1 VWRIFRAGLSFM
13 TKSERAKW
21 LTFVV
26 SRAMLS
32 FLDLLGILGI
42 GYLATSAAV
51 FLTTGSDP
59 DRIIE
64 FSGFVLPAIN
74 AQTLPFAMTII
85 LLLFL
90 GKALAS
96 IILSR
101 QAALHIAKIEAR
113 ASRRIAEIQL
123 GRDISS
129 ARQNSRE
136 EVMFAVSN
144 SAPAAFNTVLNSVST
159 IITETSLFLTVCL
172 GFLLIDAIATLA
184 TLIYFAIIAF
194 TMQVFVGSLMS
205 RESKISTDETVKA
218 NSAISDLIAVFR
230 ELLVLGKRDRY
241 LDLIYKS
248 RLLAAESSAK
258 MYFLGGMP
266 RYIIES
272 ALLLG
277 LAVFLISQAL
287 NGDLVDS
294 AATIG
299 VFLSGGFRLTAAL
312 LPLQNSLLTLKSIV
326 PPASIA
332 HEVLGRE
339 EPRHIENQSPVK
351 KDGKL
356 DSIVEPVY
364 LEFQNVSLKYDK
376 STSEAISDVSFS
388 VQPGMQLALMGASG
402 SGKSTIADLICGV
415 LSPSK
420 GNVLAYSKKQNT
432 DNMGEIPKI
441 SYVPQRPGLVA
452 GTVLDNIALAD
463 EPQEADRER
472 ALSALNSANLK
483 PFIESLPK
491 GLDTPIGKLQ
501 DGFSGGQ
508 IQRLGLARAL
518 YSNPGLLVLDE
529 ATSSLDAESEEE
541 IRKAVQSLRGKVTV
555 ILIAHRLNTI
565 QHADEVLFL
574 DSGRI
579 ADSGKFNELVERNPE
594 VKRLV
599 ALMSIQAS

>member
-1 VWRIFRAGLSFM
+1 M

>member
-1 VWRIFRAGLSFM
+1 M

-184 TLIYFAIIAF
+184 ALIYFAIIAF

-205 RESKISTDETVKA
+205 REAKISTDETVKA

-351 KDGKL
+351 KDGKP